1 MNKKTALI
9 TGGARGIGA
18 GISRK
23 LAAQGYRVIVNYLS
37 NEKAAN
43 EIVKTIVNEGGEAL
57 AMQADVLNETAVAKM
72 FEQITEKFGGID
84 ILVSNASIQFATKPF
99 ANMSWSE
106 FNAKYEN
113 ELKAAFLC
121 TQSALPYM
129 KQNKFGRL
137 IFISS
142 ILSDL
147 PSPFMIAHGTAKGAL
162 NSFNKYLAQELGG
175 FGITSNIVAPG
186 LVLTDSS
193 ASVSKEMVDF
203 ITGLTPIG
211 RIANPDDVANAVSLF
226 AMDESAA
233 LTGTYLPVCGGV
245 FMK

>member
-1 MNKKTALI
+1 MNKKTALV

-203 ITGLTPIG
+203 IIGLTPIG

-245 FMK
+245 FMR

>member
-1 MNKKTALI
+1 MNKKTALV

-121 TQSALPYM
+121 TQSALPHM

-245 FMK
+245 FMR

>member
-1 MNKKTALI
+1 MNKKTALV

-37 NEKAAN
+37 NEKAAH
-43 EIVKTIVNEGGEAL
+43 EVVKTIVNDGGEAV
-57 AMQADVLNETAVAKM
+57 AMQADVLNEVAVAKM

-99 ANMSWSE
+99 ANMSWNE

>member
-1 MNKKTALI
+1 MNKKTALV

-37 NEKAAN
+37 NEKAAH
-43 EIVKTIVNEGGEAL
+43 EVVKTIMNDGGEAV
-57 AMQADVLNETAVAKM
+57 AMQADVLNEVAVAKM
-72 FEQITEKFGGID
+72 FEQIKEKFGGID

-121 TQSALPYM
+121 TQNALPYM

-211 RIANPDDVANAVSLF
+211 RIANPEDVANAVSLF

-245 FMK
+245 FMR

>member
-1 MNKKTALI
+1 MNKKTALV

-245 FMK
+245 FMR

>member
-1 MNKKTALI
+1 MNKKTALV

-18 GISRK
+18 GISKK
-23 LAAQGYRVIVNYLS
+23 LATQGYRVIVNYLS
-37 NEKAAN
+37 NEKAAK
-43 EIVKTIVNEGGEAL
+43 EIVAAIVNEGGEAL
-57 AMQADVLNETAVAKM
+57 AIQADVLDEAAVATM
-72 FEQITEKFGGID
+72 FEKITEKFGGID

-99 ANMSWSE
+99 ANMSWNE
-106 FNAKYEN
+106 FNEKYEN

-121 TQSALPYM
+121 TQNALPYM

-226 AMDESAA
+226 ARDESAA

-245 FMK
+245 FMR

>member
-1 MNKKTALI
+1 MNKKTALV

-18 GISRK
+18 GIAKK
-23 LAAQGYRVIVNYLS
+23 LASQGHRVIINYLS
-37 NEKAAN
+37 NAKAAN
-43 EIVKTIVNEGGEAL
+43 EVVKTIVSSGGEAV
-57 AMQADVLNETAVAKM
+57 AIQGDVLNENSVEQM
-72 FEQITEKFGGID
+72 FEQITTQFGGID
-84 ILVSNASIQFATKPF
+84 ILVSNASIQFSTKPF
-99 ANMSWSE
+99 ANMNWEE

-121 TQSALPYM
+121 TQKALPFM
-129 KQNKFGRL
+129 KENKFGRL

-162 NSFNKYLAQELGG
+162 NSFNKYLAQELGP
-175 FGITSNIVAPG
+175 FGITSNIIAPG

-211 RIANPDDVANAVSLF
+211 RIATPDDVANAAALF
-226 AMDESAA
+226 ASDESSA

-245 FMK
+245 FMR

>member
-1 MNKKTALI
+1 MNKKTALV

-203 ITGLTPIG
+203 IIGLTPIG

-226 AMDESAA
+226 VMDESAA

-245 FMK
+245 FMR

>member
-1 MNKKTALI
+1 MNEKTALV

-121 TQSALPYM
+121 TQNALPHM

-245 FMK
+245 FMR